1 MFSRFNYNLPHFF
14 AHRLT
19 RPVKEL
25 YLTVAIMDLATA
37 AVMIFEPIYLYTQK
51 YSVQQIL
58 IFFFIAYCLYFVI
71 MPLGAKFANGR
82 GYEQSILVSTV
93 FLVLYYLCL
102 FVLPQHRWLIF
113 LAPAFLALQ
122 KTFYW
127 PGYHADF
134 ARFSNEREQA
144 REISTLRVI
153 NSLVYIIGPLAGGL
167 IITFSSYQA
176 LFIVVIA
183 LIAVSNFPLLLYRQP
198 FTPHSFS
205 YMKSYRRLLKKERR
219 RQFFAYLG
227 FGEELVVLVLWPIF
241 IWLVIK
247 SSLGVGTVV
256 ALATFITT
264 IVTIYVGRVCDKHRK
279 HPVIK
284 LGSTLYALSWTLRA
298 FAGTGVQIFLLDSL
312 SRISK
317 NMVYVPLTAI
327 TYYRARRYDIM
338 KGVLFLEMSLVI
350 GKLIAIASIFVVMQV
365 FGVSVGFVFAFLLAG
380 GLSLLYNI
388 L

>member
-1 MFSRFNYNLPHFF
+1 MFNRFNYNLPHFF

-37 AVMIFEPIYLYTQK
+37 AVMIFEPIYLYTLK
-51 YSVQQIL
+51 FSVQQIL
-58 IFFFIAYCLYFVI
+58 IFFFITYCLYFIV
-71 MPLGAKFANGR
+71 MPLGAKFANAR
-82 GYEQSILVSTV
+82 GYERSILFSTF
-93 FLVLYYLCL
+93 FLICYYLSL
-102 FVLPQHRWLIF
+102 FILPQHRWLIF
-113 LAPAFLALQ
+113 FAPVFLAFQ

-134 ARFSNEREQA
+134 ARYSDEREQA

-153 NSLVYIIGPLAGGL
+153 DSLVYIVGPLVGGL

-183 LIAVSNFPLLLYRQP
+183 LIAVSNFPLIISRQP
-198 FTPHSFS
+198 YTPHSFS
-205 YMKSYRRLLKKERR
+205 YIKAYRRLLKKERR
-219 RQFFAYLG
+219 RQFLAYLG
-227 FGEELVVLVLWPIF
+227 FGEELVVLVLWPVF
-241 IWLVIK
+241 IYLIMK
-247 SSLGVGTVV
+247 TSLAVGTVV
-256 ALATFITT
+256 ALATLITT
-264 IVTIYVGRVCDKHRK
+264 LVTVYVGRVCDKHRK

-284 LGSTLYALSWTLRA
+284 LGSALYALSWTLRV
-298 FAGTGVQIFLLDSL
+298 FAGTGIQIFLLDSL

-350 GKLIAIASIFVVMQV
+350 GKLVAIASIFVVMQA
-365 FGVSVGFVFAFLLAG
+365 FGVSVGFIFAFLLAG
-380 GLSLLYNI
+380 GMSLLYNI